1 MERRERQEEM
11 LESLGREKGRKSD
24 RHWKRERCVCVCVI
38 LFCTFSAWFSS
49 ARIGLFAGFIA
60 WFLLYFPYLF
70 IQYPNIN
77 L

>member
-1 MERRERQEEM
+1 MTDIGKER
-11 LESLGREKGRKSD
+11 D
-24 RHWKRERCVCVCVI
+24 VCVCVI

>member
-1 MERRERQEEM
+1 M
-11 LESLGREKGRKSD
+11 LESLEREKGRKSD
-24 RHWKRERCVCVCVI
+24 RYWKGERDVCVI

-60 WFLLYFPYLF
+60 WFLMYFPYLF
-70 IQYPNIN
+70 IQYQNIN

>member
-1 MERRERQEEM
+1 M
-11 LESLGREKGRKSD
+11 LESLGRGKGRKSD
-24 RHWKRERCVCVCVI
+24 RHWKERDVCVI

>member
-1 MERRERQEEM
+1 MERRERQEEI
-11 LESLGREKGRKSD
+11 LESLERGKGRKSD
-24 RHWKRERCVCVCVI
+24 RHWKRERCVCVI
-38 LFCTFSAWFSS
+38 LFCTYSAWFSS